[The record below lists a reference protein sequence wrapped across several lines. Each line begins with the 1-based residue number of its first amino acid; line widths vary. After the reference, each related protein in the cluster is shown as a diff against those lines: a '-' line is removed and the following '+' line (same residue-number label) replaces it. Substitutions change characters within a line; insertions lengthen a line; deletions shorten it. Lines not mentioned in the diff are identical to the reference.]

1 MGGGVYSAYTY
12 PNGYYNQGYSNQPAT
27 RQMTAAEIQEAR
39 IREIRAQQE
48 QQAQVSQVSE
58 APSASCADG
67 KDDGKIGFWGA
78 LKNIGKG
85 VGNFFKGMVCDENG
99 NFSLKRTLTT
109 VVVAAGAIA
118 LTAATG
124 GAAAPFLI
132 AAGATMGAVQVGT
145 GVYKAC
151 TAKTDREAEGAFQN
165 IGTGLTAIIGA
176 VAGAK
181 GALKASGSTFVPKG
195 NTVTSALRATGECF
209 KISYNG
215 SVTAAKSML
224 HPMQSARAI
233 SSYWSNTMKPNLQQA
248 FSWKTGHQNYTKAQE
263 AKINQNIQNIENQ
276 KITLNQELNNPAT
289 SAARKAE
296 INTKLIELEHQSFVE
311 NSKLGFNNIK
321 NKTSQFYENKITEVE
336 AKLADNTISA
346 TERSSLNQLRN
357 TLYEQYANY
366 DSKFSS
372 FVKSGIKDTESKIA
386 QAKDALKTAT
396 GDNKKALEATIK
408 NGEQLLKSIKSQSKI
423 EVAQHNV
430 QRGTSHIT
438 QLKDQLRLAT
448 TDAQKAAIESRIA
461 LIEKAIASNKN
472 TLRIANAKVTAQQ
485 TLPKVG
491 LAFGTAYLAG
501 AKPQTL
507 NDNNVQL
514 YGFNSLEEME
524 AYASQNGLTA
534 EQLADYIDSQFA
546 AQGTTAAQIASAQQA
561 ADAENAA
568 LQEQY
573 AAMQAQQAEQTQQMQ
588 QGQYQQRFAQNQF
601 TQNPYIQNPF
611 GMGNTFNT
619 PTFDFNSLY
628 VSPYPQM
635 I

>member
-12 PNGYYNQGYSNQPAT
+12 PQGYYNQGCNPNVAT
-27 RQMTAAEIQEAR
+27 ERKMSAAEIQEAR
-39 IREIRAQQE
+39 IQELRAQRE
-48 QQAQVSQVSE
+48 QNTQTAQMNQIQTSSV
-58 APSASCADG
+58 CADG

-78 LKNIGKG
+78 VENIGKG
-85 VGNFFKGMVCDENG
+85 AINFFKGMVCDENG

-109 VVVAAGAIA
+109 AAVIAGAVALSIA
-118 LTAATG
+118 TSGAAT
-124 GAAAPFLI
+124 PYLI
-132 AAGATMGAVQVGT
+132 AAGVTMGTVETGK

-151 TAKTDREAEGAFQN
+151 TAKTDREAEAAFQN
-165 IGTGLTAIIGA
+165 IGSGATSIILS

-181 GALKASGSTFVPKG
+181 GALKASGSTYVPKG
-195 NTVTSALRATGECF
+195 NAFTSSLRATGECF
-209 KISYNG
+209 RIAYNG
-215 SVTAAKSML
+215 TTAAAKGLL

-263 AKINQNIQNIENQ
+263 AKINENIQNIENQ
-276 KITLNQELNNPAT
+276 KIALNQELNNPAT

-372 FVKSGIKDTESKIA
+372 FVKSGIKDAESKIA

-396 GDNKKALEATIK
+396 GDEKKALEATIK

-461 LIEKAIASNKN
+461 LIEKAMASSKN
-472 TLRIANAKVTAQQ
+472 TLRFANAKIAAQQ

-491 LAFGTAYLAG
+491 LAYGSAYLSG

-507 NDNNVQL
+507 NDNYAKL
-514 YGFNSLEEME
+514 YGFNTLAEME
-524 AYASQNGLTA
+524 TYAAQNGISA
-534 EQLADYIDSQFA
+534 EQLVDYIDSQFA
-546 AQGTTAAQIASAQQA
+546 ANGTTASEIANAQQA
-561 ADAENAA
+561 ADAERQA
-568 LQEQY
+568 LEEQY
-573 AAMQAQQAEQTQQMQ
+573 AEMQAQQPQQTQ
-588 QGQYQQRFAQNQF
+588 QGQYQPQQIV
-601 TQNPYIQNPF
+601 QNPYIQNPF
-611 GMGNTFNT
+611 GMGNMFNM
-619 PTFDFNSLY
+619 PSLDFNSLY
-628 VSPYPQM
+628 VSPYPQT